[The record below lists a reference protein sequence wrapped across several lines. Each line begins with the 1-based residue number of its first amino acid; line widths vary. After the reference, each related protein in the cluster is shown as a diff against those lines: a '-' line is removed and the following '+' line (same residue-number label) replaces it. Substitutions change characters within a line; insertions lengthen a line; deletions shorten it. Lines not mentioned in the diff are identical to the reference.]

1 MSNWTPEQENAI
13 NADGMG
19 IIVSAAAGSG
29 KTSVLVE
36 RLVRILSDK
45 KNKTPADRLVVVT
58 FTNDAALQM
67 KQRLYSKLSE
77 RLAEDPG
84 NTWLCSQQT
93 LLQTAKIS
101 TIHSFCFDMIREN
114 VQSLDISAGFRILD
128 DAEASVLMRNAA
140 ANTFEKF
147 YAERPDTMEM
157 LCDFFSSSSRGDT
170 ELEETLLSVY
180 RFLVSLPFYK
190 DKMKEWEDFYASGFS
205 EKNDAFAKIYEEYVC
220 DFYEEMHSKFSNLDK
235 EYKNKVSDSK
245 AIENDASIVSAMK
258 ENAREDQDWNKKFSK
273 NAGDFSQ
280 IERVKKDELTEE
292 QKEARSKLLK
302 KRNDYKSKIK
312 VFNSK
317 LFTIEEI
324 NDDYKKHAE
333 ILKALF
339 EMVRC
344 FDDELHRLK
353 NEKNALSF
361 SDAEQLA
368 IALLAEKDDKGKI
381 VKTKLAKEL
390 SEYYSVVMIDEFQ
403 DANDNQDLI
412 FKMLSKDGTAE
423 RGGTNLFTVG
433 DIKQSIYRFRL
444 ANPQLFKNALSI
456 AEEYSENGEY
466 KPNVKILL
474 NKNFRSS
481 KEVIGFVNFVF
492 KNLMSVSV
500 GDVDYT
506 AAEELVY
513 GADYEE
519 AERDTE
525 IIIVPDSSSA
535 AKDTAD
541 DSASDGGQQESEK
554 QDPEQQESEK
564 QDPEQQE
571 DEEDNN
577 FAESEAYAA
586 AIKIHSMLG
595 VKKVYE
601 GKTSRPCEPRDFCIL
616 VRSNKKSEVYVKAL
630 AEMGIKAHAEEP
642 KGYLR
647 SREISALMSMLSV
660 VDDPMQNIPLT
671 AVLMSPMFMLSADD
685 MAVVSLVKKDEKKFF
700 NKIKAIMEKDTDDIV
715 ISEGLF
721 AKLERFM
728 KTFEK
733 LRYCAASQKLDRFI
747 RTIYDSTD
755 LLSTVQ
761 TYKDGNVK
769 KANLRLL
776 LDIAESY
783 EKNSGG
789 GISGFVRYTDNMIR
803 RGADMNMASSV
814 SAGDNAVSVKT
825 IHKSKG
831 LEYPFVFLCGTST
844 EFNTKDQEKRIQ
856 MNSEYGIALK
866 IQERDKFRAYKSFP
880 VSVISS
886 VNGRNSVSEEMRLLY
901 VALTRAKEQLF
912 ITIPDNEKIRK
923 KISSAKE
930 YIETYN
936 NAYAKAA
943 GKAGSMLEWIAE
955 AMFIADK
962 DWDKKEKVTDIGG
975 VKVRTIVQDMKD
987 PALKAEAKVSA
998 KPDADKVNALK
1009 KLFAFSYEGEGT
1021 VQPAKMTVT
1030 EIAKGGA
1037 EEEFV
1042 LRRPEFAEE
1051 NGLTAAERGTAL
1063 HTFMQYADYAAAEN
1077 DISKEAER
1085 LAEIGI
1091 MSAEEVKS
1099 LNKRQISGFF
1109 RSELYQRMKRSD
1121 IIRREQKFLVK
1132 KSDISL
1138 DGERFKEYNND
1149 SMIQGTA
1156 DCFFEENGG
1165 IVLVDHKTDR
1175 VDSPEELTERYSLQ
1189 IKLYAAALSKIYGK
1203 EVREAYLY
1211 SFALGETVPVQLS

>member
-1 MSNWTPEQENAI
+1 MNKWTSEQEKAI

-36 RLVRILSDK
+36 RLVRILSDTE
-45 KNKTPADRLVVVT
+45 NKTPADRLVVVT

-84 NTWLCSQQT
+84 NTWLCSQQS

-128 DAEASVLMRNAA
+128 DAEGSVLMRNAA

-147 YAERPDTMEM
+147 YAERSDKMEM
-157 LCDFFSSSSRGDT
+157 LCDFFSSSARGDA

-180 RFLVSLPFYK
+180 KFLVSLPFYN

-205 EKNDAFAKIYEEYVC
+205 EKTDPFSKIYEEYVC
-220 DFYEEMHSKFSNLDK
+220 DFYKGM
-235 EYKNKVSDSK
+235 YV
-245 AIENDASIVSAMK
+245 
-258 ENAREDQDWNKKFSK
+258 KFSK
-273 NAGDFSQ
+273 LDKDHQEIMGNASEAISGDLSIISEMIDNVRNNSEWNSKFLRITANFPQ
-280 IERVKKDELTEE
+280 MERVKKDELTEE
-292 QKEARSKLLK
+292 QKDARSRLMK
-302 KRNDYKSKIK
+302 KRNDFKAKIK
-312 VFNSK
+312 EFNSK

-344 FDDELHRLK
+344 FDEELRRLK

-368 IALLAEKDDKGKI
+368 IALLAEKDSEGNI
-381 VKTKLAKEL
+381 LKTKLAEEL

-412 FKMLSKDGTAE
+412 FKMLSKNGTAE

-444 ANPQLFKNALSI
+444 ANPQLFKNALNI
-456 AEEYSENGEY
+456 AEVYNKDGGY
-466 KPNVKILL
+466 APNVKILL

-506 AAEELVY
+506 SDEELVY
-513 GADYEE
+513 GADHDGS
-519 AERDTE
+519 ERDTE
-525 IIIVPDSSSA
+525 IIIVPDNSA
-535 AKDTAD
+535 AGKDPDGD
-541 DSASDGGQQESEK
+541 DTSDAAQQEN
-554 QDPEQQESEK
+554 
-564 QDPEQQE
+564 
-571 DEEDNN
+571 DEENI
-577 FAESEAYAA
+577 FAESEAHAA

-601 GKTSRPCEPRDFCIL
+601 NKTLRPCEPRDFCIL

-700 NKIKAIMEKDTDDIV
+700 NKIRAIMEQDTDDTEIPD
-715 ISEGLF
+715 GLF

-856 MNSEYGIALK
+856 INSEYGIGLK
-866 IQERDKFRAYKSFP
+866 IQDRDKLRLYNSFP
-880 VSVISS
+880 RLAISS
-886 VNGRNSVSEEMRLLY
+886 VNRKNSVSEEMRLLY

-912 ITIPDNEKIRK
+912 ITVPDNEKIRK

-930 YIETYN
+930 NIEMLTP
-936 NAYAKAA
+936 AEAA

-962 DWDKKEKVTDIGG
+962 DWFGDKKERVTDIGG
-975 VKVRTIVQDMKD
+975 AKVKTIVQDMKD
-987 PALKAEAKVSA
+987 PAVKAEAKVSA
-998 KPDADKVNALK
+998 KPDTDKVNALK

-1030 EIAKGGA
+1030 EIAKGDA

-1077 DISKEAER
+1077 DIYKEAER
-1085 LAEIGI
+1085 LSEIGI

-1156 DCFFEENGG
+1156 DCFFEENGR
-1165 IVLVDHKTDR
+1165 IILVDHKTDR